1 MNVTVNDKV
10 KAWLLKQASAVRTT
24 FNTKCGE
31 AVDDDLST
39 WRNVGV
45 GNYDYRASGN
55 FRVVATKSGNNFNVA
70 AIYKHAPAGGK
81 QKVCGQTVT
90 RY

>member
-1 MNVTVNDKV
+1 MNVTVNEKV
-10 KAWLLKQASAVRTT
+10 KQWVLKQIPKVKDM
-24 FNTKCGE
+24 FNTKCSE
-31 AVDDDLST
+31 AVEDDLST

-45 GNYDYRASGN
+45 GNYDFRASGN

-81 QKVCGQTVT
+81 QKICGQTVL